1 MIVKLFLLLL
11 DTEKFLRG
19 SMGAIFRLLL
29 QALGR
34 RLSFRQRLLR
44 SDLSRF
50 DPSWRCHTLVSC
62 SHSSNRASRV
72 LVRQERAV
80 ETCRGSCAGTI
91 DHDSNLVLFLGL
103 LLLLLIF
110 GVDHTPFDIVLII
123 HTNMVIALAL
133 INLEAFAV
141 TCTAVVLLKV
151 LLDRAKDAVKGVTC
165 QREKLGVRTSRAPH

>member
-103 LLLLLIF
+103 LLLLIF

-151 LLDRAKDAVKGVTC
+151 LLNRAKDAVKGVTC